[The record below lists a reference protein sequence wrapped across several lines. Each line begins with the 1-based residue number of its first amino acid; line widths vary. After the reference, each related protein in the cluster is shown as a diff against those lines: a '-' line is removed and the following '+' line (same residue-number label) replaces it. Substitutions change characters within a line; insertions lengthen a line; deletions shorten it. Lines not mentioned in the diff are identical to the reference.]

1 MPVVVHVLEPTVRSE
16 YGHHLVFCERVKE
29 YLRLRCIDS
38 VCYFARE
45 GIADRRLRARAPHDK
60 FVFTFRFGRDM
71 ELSFAGASE
80 ADDTPRRR
88 AINQAKE
95 AVAASLGDG
104 SIEGENLAWR
114 LRYDLDAM
122 VAADELSRAEERV
135 LEQATEDLRGL
146 AQLLAVNFSDRNNVL
161 LLPTGEFFLLRALR
175 ASLPAFGPLMTQIHI
190 RLWNFRSLERN
201 GADLVAEAVAVEAEA
216 RRLGVAVYLY
226 SEVDWGRERLG
237 ELTATPAGYLDIN
250 SFCDLP
256 DPAAAPALRA
266 APDAPGPP
274 RDGRLRVLFPGSYRR
289 FPDKGLAFL
298 RAIFLT
304 EPFPVDVEIVVQQP
318 DFAAMRVDPARAEA
332 NPRIVILPPILGELE
347 YRRQLGVAD
356 AICLPYDDVTWPDQ
370 FRGSG
375 VMMEAFLAAKPIVVR
390 PNTLLARYSEGYL
403 INMVGNVGDFWSL
416 LAGFNR
422 PEQIERAAANRRTY
436 ALRLRRND
444 FLANLPADAG
454 NKPLLRFLHGGA
466 AVASVPKPTDE
477 GADRW

>member
-29 YLRLRCIDS
+29 YLRLRGFDS

-45 GIADRRLRARAPHDK
+45 GIADRRLRARAPRDK

-71 ELSFAGASE
+71 ELNFAGASE
-80 ADDTPRRR
+80 ADDPPRRR
-88 AINQAKE
+88 AINQAKN
-95 AVAASLGDG
+95 AVAASPGDG
-104 SIEGENLAWR
+104 SIEAENLAWR
-114 LRYDLDAM
+114 LRYDLDTLA
-122 VAADELSRAEERV
+122 AADELSGAEERV
-135 LEQATEDLRGL
+135 LGQATQDLGGL
-146 AQLLAVNFSDRNNVL
+146 AQLLTVNFSNRNNVL

-175 ASLPAFGPLMTQIHI
+175 STLPAFGRLLTQIHI

-201 GADLVAEAVAVEAEA
+201 GADLVSEAAAVEAEA
-216 RRLGVAVYLY
+216 RRLGLTVYLY

-237 ELTATPAGYLDIN
+237 TLTAAPAGYLDIN

-256 DPAAAPALRA
+256 HPAVAPALRA
-266 APDAPGPP
+266 AP

-304 EPFPVDVEIVVQQP
+304 EPFPVDVEIVLQQP
-318 DFAAMRVDPARAEA
+318 DFAAMRVDPALVEA
-332 NPRIVILPPILGELE
+332 NPRIVILPPILDEFE
-347 YRRQLGVAD
+347 YRRQLGIAD

-375 VMMEAFLAAKPIVVR
+375 VMMEAFLAAKPLVVR
-390 PNTLLARYSEGYL
+390 ANTLLARYSLGYL
-403 INMVGNVGDFWSL
+403 INMVGNVDDFWSL
-416 LAGFNR
+416 LARFNR
-422 PEQIERAAANRRTY
+422 PEQIERAEANRRIY
-436 ALRLRRND
+436 SLRLRRND
-444 FLANLPADAG
+444 FMANLPADPG
-454 NKPLLRFLHGGA
+454 NKPLLHLSHGA
-466 AVASVPKPTDE
+466 AAGAVAPLPKPAGE

>member
-1 MPVVVHVLEPTVRSE
+1 VLEPTVRSE

-29 YLRLRCIDS
+29 YLRLRGIFS

-45 GIADRRLRARAPHDK
+45 GIADRRLRARVPHDK

-71 ELSFAGASE
+71 ELNFAGASE
-80 ADDTPRRR
+80 ADDPLRRR
-88 AINQAKE
+88 AINQAKS
-95 AVAASLGDG
+95 AVTASLGNG
-104 SIEGENLAWR
+104 SIEAENLAWR
-114 LRYDLDAM
+114 LRYDLDTMA
-122 VAADELSRAEERV
+122 AADELSGVEERI
-135 LEQATEDLRGL
+135 LELAIQDLRGL
-146 AQLLAVNFSDRNNVL
+146 AQLLTVNFSDRNNVL

-175 ASLPAFGPLMTQIHI
+175 ATLPAFGRLITQIHI

-201 GADLVAEAVAVEAEA
+201 GADLVAEAAAVEAEA
-216 RRLGVAVYLY
+216 RRVGVAVYLY

-250 SFCDLP
+250 SFRDLP
-256 DPAAAPALRA
+256 DPTAAPAPRA

-304 EPFPVDVEIVVQQP
+304 EPFPVDVEIVLQQP
-318 DFAAMRVDPARAEA
+318 DFAAMRVDPALVEA

-347 YRRQLGVAD
+347 YRRQLGIAD
-356 AICLPYDDVTWPDQ
+356 AICLPYDDVTWPDR

-375 VMMEAFLAAKPIVVR
+375 VMMEAFLAAKPVVVR
-390 PNTLLARYSEGYL
+390 ANTLLARYSEGYL
-403 INMVGNVGDFWSL
+403 INVVGNVGDFWSL

-422 PEQIERAAANRRTY
+422 PEQIERAAANRRNY

-444 FLANLPADAG
+444 FLVNLPEDAG
-454 NKPLLRFLHGGA
+454 NEPLLRLSHGA
-466 AVASVPKPTDE
+466 AAAVVAPLPKPTGE
-477 GADRW
+477 RADRW